1 MKILIPKV
9 SRETDLAKVFMPLS
23 SNEGIQWDHANG
35 KNEFIDVFINKSPK
49 WNSLINAY
57 VLNFYGRVDKPSVK
71 NF

>member
-9 SRETDLAKVFMPLS
+9 SRETDLPKVFMPLS
-23 SNEGIQWDHANG
+23 SSEGIQWDHANG
-35 KNEFIDVFINKSPK
+35 KNEFVEVFVNKSPK
-49 WNSLINAY
+49 WNTIISAY